1 MDATTGETLLEI
13 DADDS
18 YVSLSPDG
26 RFAMAS
32 SYDGDKPVDVYDV
45 GSGSHVTV
53 DYAKRGYGW
62 SQDGQLFAVDGH
74 QLTTCSPTT
83 GACET
88 SDLDLVKEPQDSQGV
103 SMKCQANG
111 ECMPVGPPPDYSGE
125 LKLGGRVYES

>member
-32 SYDGDKPVDVYDV
+32 SLRRRQAVVYDV

-88 SDLDLVKEPQDSQGV
+88 ADLDLVKEPQDSRGV
-103 SMKCQANG
+103 TMKCKENG
-111 ECMPVGPPPDYSGE
+111 GCVPVGPPPDYSGE
-125 LKLGGRVYES
+125 LKLGGLVYES